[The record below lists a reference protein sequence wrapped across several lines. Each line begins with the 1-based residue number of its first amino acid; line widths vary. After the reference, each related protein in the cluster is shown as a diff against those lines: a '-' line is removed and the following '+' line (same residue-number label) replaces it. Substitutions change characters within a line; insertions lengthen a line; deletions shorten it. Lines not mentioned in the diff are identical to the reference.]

1 MSPFA
6 WLAGRW
12 TPEFEYRDRL
22 ADEVEDIAYESTRI
36 GVRRGFLMGFLVG
49 AVLVVIGIAS
59 FRASGLETK
68 TFHAPAGQESGQQAR
83 RPQPPPQLPS
93 EELTLLRQENE
104 LLKGELAKAR
114 AAGTVAQREKRVVDP
129 RPSQV
134 KQVKKAA
141 RAVRPSKPA
150 AIDAAVKPDAKAS
163 PPSGDV
169 AQPIPSNCRQ
179 EGVCDPTGQ

>member
-1 MSPFA
+1 MGPFA

-36 GVRRGFLMGFLVG
+36 GARRGFLMGVLVG
-49 AVLVVIGIAS
+49 AILVLIGFAS

-68 TFHAPAGQESGQQAR
+68 PSPTAARQESRQQAP
-83 RPQPPPQLPS
+83 RPQPVS

-104 LLKGELAKAR
+104 QLKGELAKAR
-114 AAGTVAQREKRVVDP
+114 AAGTAAQREKRVVEP
-129 RPSQV
+129 EPPQA
-134 KQVKKAA
+134 KKAS
-141 RAVRPSKPA
+141 RAVRASKPA
-150 AIDAAVKPDAKAS
+150 PIDAAVKPEAKAS
-163 PPSGDV
+163 PPRDAV

-179 EGVCDPTGQ
+179 EGVCDPTGP